1 MIPRFREE
9 WFDVAL
15 EHWELF
21 LVISNAIA
29 TDEGTES
36 HVAMCTLVALA
47 INAEGIELIFLH
59 LLFQEGGCI
68 LGL

>member
-9 WFDVAL
+9 WFNVAL
-15 EHWELF
+15 KHWELF
-21 LVISNAIA
+21 LVISNAIG
-29 TDEGTES
+29 TDESTES
-36 HVAMCTLVALA
+36 HVAMCALIALA

-59 LLFQEGGCI
+59 LLLQKVGCI